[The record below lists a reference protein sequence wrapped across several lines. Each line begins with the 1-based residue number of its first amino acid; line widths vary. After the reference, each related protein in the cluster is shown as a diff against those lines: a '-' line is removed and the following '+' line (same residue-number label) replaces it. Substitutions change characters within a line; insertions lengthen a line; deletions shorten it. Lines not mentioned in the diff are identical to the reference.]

1 MTRNIFCPFG
11 FTSPT
16 AAVFVGGST
25 YVRNMTSDLAA
36 AVAAYTASVDALL
49 AANVDAC
56 SHRDLLTAFA
66 DVETTTH
73 RLPML
78 GYAILARL
86 QREASP
92 AELGATSWT
101 KLLTLRSRMSKG
113 RAHKLLTR
121 ATQLAPRRTLQGQG
135 MAPAWEHTAA
145 ALLRGA
151 FGEEHLE
158 VIRKFFNALPA
169 TVDPITRC
177 QAEQSLV
184 TAAADLDPHSLA
196 VLAIHLLALLHPDGE
211 EPADAA
217 ARKAGLHLGSQQ
229 PDGLSYLS
237 GWVTPKLRAMIE
249 PILAKFSERGRHP
262 AREPDPTEAQPPL
275 CDEPEPES
283 EPEPA
288 SSPERPASEDNSS
301 PPQHEDPTAPPLT
314 PLPDPQ
320 WRTKAHYLHDAVE
333 AAFDLLLRSQTLGRL
348 NGLPTTVVITTT
360 LQELHAGAG
369 YAVTGGGSVL
379 PMRDLI
385 TMAAAGAYHYL
396 AVFDGHT
403 SMALHLGRAQRCAT
417 GVQKLALFGRERG
430 CTCPGCDAA
439 FYDTQAHHGHK
450 DWKHGGQTDIDDLT
464 LACGP
469 ANQMVED
476 TGWSTRRRPDGRFEW
491 IDPTTGQAHLNN
503 MHHPERLLAPRE
515 DDPPP

>member
-1 MTRNIFCPFG
+1 MTP
-11 FTSPT
+11 
-16 AAVFVGGST
+16 
-25 YVRNMTSDLAA
+25 DLAA
-36 AVAAYTASVDALL
+36 AVSAYTASVDALL
-49 AANVDAC
+49 AADVDAC
-56 SHRDLLTAFA
+56 SHRDLLTAFV
-66 DVETTTH
+66 DVETTTQ
-73 RLPML
+73 RVPML
-78 GYAILARL
+78 QYAILARL
-86 QREASP
+86 QREATP

-101 KLLTLRSRMSKG
+101 KLLTLRTRMSKG

-121 ATQLAPRRTLQGQG
+121 ATQLAPRRTLQGHD
-135 MAPAWEHTAA
+135 MTPEWEHTAA
-145 ALLRGA
+145 ALSRGA

-169 TVDPITRC
+169 TIDPITRS

-184 TAAADLDPHSLA
+184 TAAADLDPHSLT

-262 AREPDPTEAQPPL
+262 APEPTEAQPPL
-275 CDEPEPES
+275 FDEPEPEPD
-283 EPEPA
+283 PEL
-288 SSPERPASEDNSS
+288 EHPASEDNPS
-301 PPQHEDPTAPPLT
+301 PPQHDEPPPPL
-314 PLPDPQ
+314 LDAQ
-320 WRTKAHYLHDAVE
+320 WRSKAHYLHDAVE

-360 LQELHAGAG
+360 LRELHAGAG

-385 TMAAAGAYHYL
+385 AMAAAGAYHYL

-417 GVQKLALFGRERG
+417 GAQKLALFGRERG

-450 DWKHGGQTDIDDLT
+450 DWKHGGQTNIDDLT

-469 ANQMVED
+469 ANQMIED

-491 IDPTTGQAHLNN
+491 IDPTTGRAHLNN
-503 MHHPERLLAPRE
+503 LHHPERLFASRE

>member
-1 MTRNIFCPFG
+1 
-11 FTSPT
+11 
-16 AAVFVGGST
+16 
-25 YVRNMTSDLAA
+25 MTSDLAA
-36 AVAAYTASVDALL
+36 AVSAYTASVDALL
-49 AANVDAC
+49 AADVDAC
-56 SHRDLLTAFA
+56 SHQDLLTAFA

-73 RLPML
+73 RVPML

-86 QREASP
+86 QREATP

-101 KLLTLRSRMSKG
+101 KLLTLHTRMSKG

-121 ATQLAPRRTLQGQG
+121 ATQLAPRRTLQGQD
-135 MAPAWEHTAA
+135 MAPEWEHTAA
-145 ALLRGA
+145 ALSRGA

-169 TVDPITRC
+169 TVDPITRS

-184 TAAADLDPHSLA
+184 AAAADLDPHSLT

-262 AREPDPTEAQPPL
+262 APEPEPTEAQPPL
-275 CDEPEPES
+275 FDEPEPE
-283 EPEPA
+283 PEHPA
-288 SSPERPASEDNSS
+288 GEDNPS
-301 PPQHEDPTAPPLT
+301 PPLHEDPSPPL
-314 PLPDPQ
+314 LDDQ

-360 LQELHAGAG
+360 LHELHAGAG

-385 TMAAAGAYHYL
+385 AMAAAGAYHYL

-417 GVQKLALFGRERG
+417 GAQKLALFGRERG

-450 DWKHGGQTDIDDLT
+450 DWKHGGQTNIDDLT
-464 LACGP
+464 LACAP
-469 ANQMVED
+469 ANQMIED

-491 IDPTTGQAHLNN
+491 IDPTTGRAHLNN
-503 MHHPERLLAPRE
+503 LHHPERLLAPRE

>member
-1 MTRNIFCPFG
+1 MTP
-11 FTSPT
+11 
-16 AAVFVGGST
+16 
-25 YVRNMTSDLAA
+25 DLAA
-36 AVAAYTASVDALL
+36 AVSAYTASVDALL
-49 AANVDAC
+49 AADVDAC
-56 SHRDLLTAFA
+56 SHRDLLTAFV
-66 DVETTTH
+66 DVETTTQ
-73 RLPML
+73 RVPML
-78 GYAILARL
+78 QYAILARL
-86 QREASP
+86 QREATP

-101 KLLTLRSRMSKG
+101 KLLTLRTRMSKG

-121 ATQLAPRRTLQGQG
+121 ATQLAPRRTLQGHD
-135 MAPAWEHTAA
+135 MTPEWEHTAA
-145 ALLRGA
+145 ALSRGA

-169 TVDPITRC
+169 TIDPITRS

-184 TAAADLDPHSLA
+184 TAAADLDPHSLT

-262 AREPDPTEAQPPL
+262 APEPEQAQPPL
-275 CDEPEPES
+275 FDEPEPEPD
-283 EPEPA
+283 PELEHPA
-288 SSPERPASEDNSS
+288 GEDNPS
-301 PPQHEDPTAPPLT
+301 PRQHDEPPPPL
-314 PLPDPQ
+314 LDAQ
-320 WRTKAHYLHDAVE
+320 WRSKAHYLHDAVE

-360 LQELHAGAG
+360 LRELHAGAG

-385 TMAAAGAYHYL
+385 AMAAAGAYHYL

-417 GVQKLALFGRERG
+417 GAQKLALFGRERG

-450 DWKHGGQTDIDDLT
+450 DWKHGGQTNIDDLT

-469 ANQMVED
+469 ANQMIED

-491 IDPTTGQAHLNN
+491 IDPTTGRAHLNN
-503 MHHPERLLAPRE
+503 LHHPERLFASRE

>member
-1 MTRNIFCPFG
+1 MTP
-11 FTSPT
+11 
-16 AAVFVGGST
+16 
-25 YVRNMTSDLAA
+25 DLAA
-36 AVAAYTASVDALL
+36 AVSAYTASVDALL
-49 AANVDAC
+49 AADVDAC
-56 SHRDLLTAFA
+56 SHRDLLTAFV
-66 DVETTTH
+66 DVETTTQ
-73 RLPML
+73 RVPML
-78 GYAILARL
+78 QYAILARL
-86 QREASP
+86 QREATP

-101 KLLTLRSRMSKG
+101 KLLTLRTRMSKG

-121 ATQLAPRRTLQGQG
+121 ATQLAPRRTLQGHD
-135 MAPAWEHTAA
+135 MTPEWEHTAA
-145 ALLRGA
+145 ALSRGA

-169 TVDPITRC
+169 TIDPITRS

-184 TAAADLDPHSLA
+184 TAAADLDPHSLT

-217 ARKAGLHLGSQQ
+217 ARKAGLHLGAQQ

-262 AREPDPTEAQPPL
+262 APEPTEAQPPL
-275 CDEPEPES
+275 FDEPEPEPD
-283 EPEPA
+283 PEL
-288 SSPERPASEDNSS
+288 EHPASEDNPS
-301 PPQHEDPTAPPLT
+301 PPQHDEPPPPL
-314 PLPDPQ
+314 LDAQ
-320 WRTKAHYLHDAVE
+320 WRSKAHYLHDAVE

-360 LQELHAGAG
+360 LRELHAGAG

-385 TMAAAGAYHYL
+385 AMAAAGAYHYL

-417 GVQKLALFGRERG
+417 GAQKLALFGRERG

-450 DWKHGGQTDIDDLT
+450 DWKHGGQTNIDDLT

-469 ANQMVED
+469 ANQMIED

-491 IDPTTGQAHLNN
+491 IDPTTGRAHLNN
-503 MHHPERLLAPRE
+503 LHHPERLFASRE

>member
-1 MTRNIFCPFG
+1 
-11 FTSPT
+11 
-16 AAVFVGGST
+16 
-25 YVRNMTSDLAA
+25 MTSDLAA
-36 AVAAYTASVDALL
+36 AVSAYTASVDALL
-49 AANVDAC
+49 TADVDAC

-66 DVETTTH
+66 DVETTTQ
-73 RLPML
+73 RVPML
-78 GYAILARL
+78 QYAILARL
-86 QREASP
+86 QREATP

-101 KLLTLRSRMSKG
+101 KLLTLRTRMSKG

-121 ATQLAPRRTLQGQG
+121 AAQLAPRRTLQGQD
-135 MAPAWEHTAA
+135 MAPEWEHTAA
-145 ALLRGA
+145 ALSRGA

-169 TVDPITRC
+169 TVDPITRSH
-177 QAEQSLV
+177 AEQSLV
-184 TAAADLDPHSLA
+184 TAAADLDPHSLT

-262 AREPDPTEAQPPL
+262 APEPGPTEAQPPL
-275 CDEPEPES
+275 FDEPEPEPH
-283 EPEPA
+283 PEL
-288 SSPERPASEDNSS
+288 EQPASEDNPS
-301 PPQHEDPTAPPLT
+301 PPHHEDPRPPL
-314 PLPDPQ
+314 LDAQ
-320 WRTKAHYLHDAVE
+320 WRSKAHYLHDAVE

-385 TMAAAGAYHYL
+385 AMAAAGAYHYL

-417 GVQKLALFGRERG
+417 GAQKLALFGRERG

-450 DWKHGGQTDIDDLT
+450 DWKHGGQTNIDDLT

-469 ANQMVED
+469 ANQMIED

-491 IDPTTGQAHLNN
+491 IDPTTGRAHLNN
-503 MHHPERLLAPRE
+503 LHHPERLLAPRE

>member
-1 MTRNIFCPFG
+1 MTP
-11 FTSPT
+11 
-16 AAVFVGGST
+16 
-25 YVRNMTSDLAA
+25 DLAA
-36 AVAAYTASVDALL
+36 AVSAYTASVDALL
-49 AANVDAC
+49 AADVDAC
-56 SHRDLLTAFA
+56 SHRDLLTAFV
-66 DVETTTH
+66 DVETTTQ
-73 RLPML
+73 RVPML
-78 GYAILARL
+78 QYAILARL
-86 QREASP
+86 QREATP

-101 KLLTLRSRMSKG
+101 KLLTLRTRMSKG

-121 ATQLAPRRTLQGQG
+121 ATQLAPRRTLQGHD
-135 MAPAWEHTAA
+135 MTPEWEHTAA
-145 ALLRGA
+145 ALSRGA

-169 TVDPITRC
+169 TIDPITRS

-184 TAAADLDPHSLA
+184 TAAADLDPHSLT

-262 AREPDPTEAQPPL
+262 APEPTEAQPPL
-275 CDEPEPES
+275 FDEPEPEPD
-283 EPEPA
+283 PELEHPA
-288 SSPERPASEDNSS
+288 GEDNPS
-301 PPQHEDPTAPPLT
+301 PRQHDEPPPPL
-314 PLPDPQ
+314 LDAQ
-320 WRTKAHYLHDAVE
+320 WRSKAHYLHDAVE

-360 LQELHAGAG
+360 LRELHAGAG

-385 TMAAAGAYHYL
+385 AMAAAGAYHYL

-417 GVQKLALFGRERG
+417 GAQKLALFGRERG

-450 DWKHGGQTDIDDLT
+450 DWKHGGQTNIDDLT

-469 ANQMVED
+469 ANQMIED

-491 IDPTTGQAHLNN
+491 IDPTTGRAHLNN
-503 MHHPERLLAPRE
+503 LHHPERLFASRE